1 MTLIYKV
8 LKLINHKIKTNNLFK
23 FFNMLNLTTPG
34 VSIEEIT
41 KLPYSVALAETAIPV
56 FIGYTELIPDQYKN
70 AFKIGSLLEYER
82 SFGGPKKEGIQLKE
96 VKDKGVALIPPPVQF
111 LMYYSLQMYFANGG
125 GPCYIISAGK
135 YPSTGEVQ
143 LSALETGVQM
153 IDYIKEPSL
162 IILPDAISLANEEDF
177 YTISNQVIEK
187 AKVETENRFAILDTY
202 YGNSVK
208 GSNDLTTI
216 DIFRNKVNSTSHA
229 AAYFPHLKTILNY
242 SFDENKT
249 PIVHKGLQE
258 PKQESSVFYKGEI
271 AALSELQN
279 LANMEISGG
288 SPDPFI
294 LADFLGQAIAIA
306 EEINESADAVSHG
319 KSSLILAINESKAVL
334 DAIYDGTIDDFT
346 VPDDLDESAPAFSGE
361 FEALKSAIVDVKDEE
376 GEANGIILKN
386 LESSNSAL
394 YNQVKKEIQS
404 LKVVLPP
411 SSAMAGVYNR
421 VDSIRGVW
429 KAPANVGFNYVVAP
443 TEKISDQ
450 EQAKLHTDDTGKSIN
465 AIRTF
470 TGKGTLVWGA
480 RTLDGMDRKDG
491 KDNEW
496 KYVNVRRYY
505 NMLKQAISKTLHEFI
520 DEPNIRPT
528 WLQAKAT
535 LENFLNQ
542 QWMEGALAGITPKE
556 AYFVEVGADED
567 ETKTKTMSVTV
578 KVALARPAEFI
589 VLRFSHQL
597 QES

>member
-1 MTLIYKV
+1 
-8 LKLINHKIKTNNLFK
+8 
-23 FFNMLNLTTPG
+23 MLNLTTPG
-34 VSIEEIT
+34 VSIEEIA

-70 AFKIGSLLEYER
+70 AFKISSLLEYER
-82 SFGGPKKEGIQLKE
+82 SFGGPKKEGILLKD
-96 VKDKGVALIPPPVQF
+96 VKDKGVTLIPPPVQF

-162 IILPDAISLANEEDF
+162 IILPDAISLANEADF
-177 YTISNQVIEK
+177 YTIYNQVIGK
-187 AKVETENRFAILDTY
+187 AEVKKENRFAVLDTY
-202 YGNSVK
+202 YGNSAK
-208 GSNDLTTI
+208 GSNDLNTI

-242 SFDENKT
+242 SFDEDKT
-249 PIVHKGLQE
+249 PIIHAGLEEAGQNRNAFYAGE
-258 PKQESSVFYKGEI
+258 TAALDELKNLASDEISSGSPNSSV
-271 AALSELQN
+271 
-279 LANMEISGG
+279 
-288 SPDPFI
+288 
-294 LADFLGQAIAIA
+294 LADLLGQAIAIA
-306 EEINESADAVSHG
+306 DEVNETVDAASHG
-319 KSSLILAINESKAVL
+319 KSNLAGVINEAKAVL
-334 DAIYDGTIDDFT
+334 EAIYDGTIDDF
-346 VPDDLDESAPAFSGE
+346 VIPDGLDENAQGFSEE
-361 FEALKSAIVDVKDEE
+361 FHVLKSAILDINNKPGD
-376 GEANGIILKN
+376 ADGITLKN

-450 EQAKLHTDDTGKSIN
+450 EQAKLHMDDTGKSIN

-505 NMLKQAISKTLHEFI
+505 NMLKQAISKTLNEFI
-520 DEPNIRPT
+520 NEPNIRPT

-542 QWMEGALAGITPKE
+542 QWMDGALAGITPKE

-567 ETKTKTMSVTV
+567 ATKKKTMTVTV

-589 VLRFSHQL
+589 VLRFSQKL